1 MSPWRACCASDLFL
15 PPLPQHFTQASPHR
29 RLGNQEGGW
38 VTVQSRETK
47 SFPGLGTERRNG
59 QSGAQKHS
67 VTGWPRG
74 IRGGEIEDHS
84 QLLGLAICW
93 DPGGAGVGVWF
104 GRVCGRHDK
113 TRGCRQS
120 RRMSHHGARNPSP
133 RFGSGL
139 WRFEVISVEA
149 ASDPKGLHR
158 DYPGSLNDSQPR
170 GDQRASGDWVKRGGQ
185 LGLGKRAVST
195 EPREDHFSE

>member
-1 MSPWRACCASDLFL
+1 MHLIYFSLPYPSTSPKPVRTAGWETRKGAGSRFNPGRQRAS
-15 PPLPQHFTQASPHR
+15 
-29 RLGNQEGGW
+29 LGWE
-38 VTVQSRETK
+38 R
-47 SFPGLGTERRNG
+47 ERRNG

-185 LGLGKRAVST
+185 LGLGKRAVSP